1 MSMKR
6 IATCDENLSCNAE
19 GMISVML
26 NCPMADYST
35 AENLCSVFVNDSLK
49 TVRETLDELTRAG
62 YVHKIG
68 NLYAVN
74 KIKITQMKAV

>member
-1 MSMKR
+1 MKPGR
-6 IATCDENLSCNAE
+6 IKTDDNNLSCNAE

-35 AENLCSVFVNDSLK
+35 AENLCTVFVNDSLK
-49 TVRETLDELTRAG
+49 TITSALEELINAG

-68 NLYAVN
+68 DRYAIN
-74 KIKITQMKAV
+74 KIKITQMKVV